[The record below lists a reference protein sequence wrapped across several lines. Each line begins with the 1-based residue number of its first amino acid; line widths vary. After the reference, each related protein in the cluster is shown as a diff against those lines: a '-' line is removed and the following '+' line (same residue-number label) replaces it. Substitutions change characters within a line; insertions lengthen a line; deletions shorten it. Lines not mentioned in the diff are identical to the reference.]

1 MGFWH
6 VKFCKNLFKACT
18 MILKFI
24 VACHVSTI
32 PKSPPKII
40 RENTYTGFWESQFF
54 FISVWSE
61 LLDCHVATLFAMTA
75 NRQCK
80 RQKCHVI
87 TSGSEVIQC
96 IVDAVNQR
104 FTTSYQLHLKTL
116 SLTLFPWR
124 GNNSSNLVIRVF
136 LFRFCFFFL
145 HWNQKE
151 KVNNCMDQRSNTD
164 LLF

>member
-1 MGFWH
+1 
-6 VKFCKNLFKACT
+6 

-116 SLTLFPWR
+116 SLTLSVGEGIMNFSTIQPFNFST
-124 GNNSSNLVIRVF
+124 NNRQTCNPDQPIKYIFLRNDGKPVIPT
-136 LFRFCFFFL
+136 
-145 HWNQKE
+145 NQ
-151 KVNNCMDQRSNTD
+151 SNTFTPVMTVN
-164 LLF
+164 L